1 MKDRALFLFIM
12 VGVCLGRTM
21 PVDAQSPSKE
31 KKISVVTDM
40 KLSGYLM
47 SEYQYS
53 NPKGSESNS
62 FSIRM
67 ARVSLEGRFLNDFYW
82 KTQVQFNGNTSTLGQ
97 SPRVV
102 DVFGEWQKYD
112 FMKVRVGQF
121 KRAFSFE
128 NPIHPITQ
136 GFMSYGQNI
145 LMLSGFTDRS
155 GEHASNGRDIGV
167 QLQGD
172 LLKNSAGR
180 YLLHYQVG
188 VYNGQGIN
196 VKDVDQRKD
205 VIGGIWV
212 MPVAGMRIGVFGW
225 AGSYARKGSYTLVDA
240 QTHQPILDASGNTQI
255 KTGLQIVEKNR
266 YAISGEYLVNDWT
279 FRSEYIHS
287 SGYGFKTTYNTRED
301 LTKADIN
308 YAAGDK
314 ADGLYALVIAPLVKK
329 KLYVKARYDMYRP
342 HAQWN
347 TSKTQYEVG
356 VNYTLSNNLVLSG
369 EYALVDDRA
378 LKNSHYN
385 LLDFQVSI
393 KF

>member
-40 KLSGYLM
+40 TLSGYLM

-225 AGSYARKGSYTLVDA
+225 TGSYARKGSYTLVDT

-369 EYALVDDRA
+369 EYALVDDRT